1 MNDIFKVILNFDPEF
16 NTYQH
21 RKRFSSKW
29 KTCRR
34 IISTIAMAS
43 DRSSRK
49 IIRDKNSRDKN
60 PRSLDSHPSITVSF
74 TQSTPLH
81 PAVPTDLINR
91 LIIPG
96 TVNYSYDET
105 ADTGPNY
112 RVHTHTRTVYFST
125 GNIQGRD
132 RDARVVT
139 ADRRYGKDERAAS
152 VEARTAVIRALHTA
166 TPPLICITSADA
178 ASTWI
183 FTGHL

>member
-1 MNDIFKVILNFDPEF
+1 
-16 NTYQH
+16 
-21 RKRFSSKW
+21 
-29 KTCRR
+29 
-34 IISTIAMAS
+34 MAS
-43 DRSSRK
+43 DRSSSK
-49 IIRDKNSRDKN
+49 IIPDKN
-60 PRSLDSHPSITVSF
+60 PRSLDSLTHQSPFPSNPPL
-74 TQSTPLH
+74 STP
-81 PAVPTDLINR
+81 PDLINR

-112 RVHTHTRTVYFST
+112 RVHTHTRTVYFTT

-166 TPPLICITSADA
+166 TPPLICITPADA

>member
-1 MNDIFKVILNFDPEF
+1 
-16 NTYQH
+16 
-21 RKRFSSKW
+21 
-29 KTCRR
+29 
-34 IISTIAMAS
+34 MAS

-74 TQSTPLH
+74 IQSTPLH

-166 TPPLICITSADA
+166 TPPLICITPADA
-178 ASTWI
+178 AST
-183 FTGHL
+183 

>member
-1 MNDIFKVILNFDPEF
+1 MKDLSSNYLHDCNGKWSVIQQN
-16 NTYQH
+16 
-21 RKRFSSKW
+21 
-29 KTCRR
+29 
-34 IISTIAMAS
+34 
-43 DRSSRK
+43 
-49 IIRDKNSRDKN
+49 N
-60 PRSLDSHPSITVSF
+60 PGQKFPGQESQKPRLSHPSITVSF
-74 TQSTPLH
+74 QSTPLH

-112 RVHTHTRTVYFST
+112 RVHTHTGTVYFTT

-166 TPPLICITSADA
+166 TPPLICITPADA

>member
-29 KTCRR
+29 KTCPR
-34 IISTIAMAS
+34 II
-43 DRSSRK
+43 
-49 IIRDKNSRDKN
+49 
-60 PRSLDSHPSITVSF
+60 
-74 TQSTPLH
+74 STPLH

-166 TPPLICITSADA
+166 TPPLICITPADA